1 MAILKVANI
10 HFDAAGTSL
19 VRANGANV
27 ITFQTASSERVR
39 VDAAGN
45 VLIGR
50 SSSTVGQDVKLDVAG
65 AINASAV
72 IVNGAPLQTTSMTS
86 NVVISVADDSNA
98 ALRITQTGAGD
109 ALRVE
114 DSANPDATAFVVDAS
129 GKVGVNGP
137 VSAFGFTV
145 SNTSALIQGDGPSLI
160 FRETDAGADRTYW
173 DHIFVGG
180 NFSLR
185 ALTDNFASANIA
197 YQINRTQASITEH
210 IFYTGTAQTERLR
223 IQSTGNVLIGRT
235 TSTVGQG
242 VILDVAGGINASA
255 VLVNGTP
262 ISSGPGGSGN
272 VSIIADTANATRY
285 ITFEDSTSGNT
296 TSLNVS
302 TTLTYNPS
310 TGTLSST
317 VFNSTSDINKKE
329 NLRQIND
336 AMYLIDSLKGYR
348 FNWKDNGLPS
358 VGVVAQEVQ
367 TVLPELIGED
377 NSVNYNGL
385 IAVLIEAVKEL
396 KAELAELKSK

>member
-39 VDAAGN
+39 VDATGN

-50 SSSTVGQDVKLDVAG
+50 SSSTVGQGVKLDVAG

-72 IVNGAPLQTTSMTS
+72 LVNGAPLQTTSMTS

-98 ALRITQTGAGD
+98 ALRITQTGTGD

-114 DSANPDATAFVVDAS
+114 DAANPDATPFLIDAS
-129 GKVGVNGP
+129 GNVGIGLALP
-137 VSAFGFTV
+137 
-145 SNTSALIQGDGPSLI
+145 TSPLHVIGIANVTGEMI
-160 FRETDAGADRTYW
+160 
-173 DHIFVGG
+173 VG
-180 NFSLR
+180 
-185 ALTDNFASANIA
+185 ANINFDA
-197 YQINRTQASITEH
+197 TNSTKITDPAANTISIH
-210 IFYTGTAQTERLR
+210 TAQTERLR
-223 IQSTGNVLIGRT
+223 LDSSGNVLIGRT

-285 ITFEDSTSGNT
+285 ITFEDATSGNT

-317 VFNSTSDINKKE
+317 IFNSTSDINKKE

-336 AMYLIDSLKGYR
+336 AMYLIDNLKGYR